1 MKKQLHFLVSA
12 SLSLTLTLTINSR
25 LVYGQLSDTAAWAAQ
40 STIQYQISPDITYL
54 VANNHQAKLDVY
66 RPQNAS
72 GPTPTLIYI
81 HGGGWVFGDKSGAVM
96 QFIPYLEMGWAVVN
110 VEYRLANVSLAPAAV
125 EDCRCALRWVISKA
139 KEYNFDTDKLV
150 VTGHSA
156 GGHLSLMTGM
166 LPESA
171 GLDRQCPGNNENL
184 KVAAIVNWFGITD
197 VADILEGPNLQTY
210 AVAWFGSMTNRA
222 EVARRV
228 SPLTYVRPGLPPI
241 LTIHGDADKVVP
253 YSHAVR
259 LHDALNKA
267 SVPNQLLT
275 IPGGKHG
282 GFSKEDTLKIFT
294 AIREFLLRQKILV
307 Q

>member
-1 MKKQLHFLVSA
+1 M
-12 SLSLTLTLTINSR
+12 
-25 LVYGQLSDTAAWAAQ
+25 
-40 STIQYQISPDITYL
+40 P
-54 VANNHQAKLDVY
+54 
-66 RPQNAS
+66 
-72 GPTPTLIYI
+72 
-81 HGGGWVFGDKSGAVM
+81 

-110 VEYRLANVSLAPAAV
+110 VEYRLAKVSLAPAAV

-171 GLDRQCPGNNENL
+171 GLDRECPGNNENL
-184 KVAAIVNWFGITD
+184 KVAAIINWYGITD
-197 VADILEGPNLQTY
+197 VADLLEGPNRQAY
-210 AVAWFGSMTNRA
+210 AVAWLGSMTNRV
-222 EVARRV
+222 EVANRV

-241 LTIHGDADKVVP
+241 LTIHGDADTIVP

-259 LHDALNKA
+259 LHEALTKA
-267 SVPNQLLT
+267 GVTNQLIT

-282 GFSKEDTLKIFT
+282 GFSKEETSKIFIT
-294 AIREFLLRQKILV
+294 IQEFLVKNKLLKQ
-307 Q
+307 

>member
-1 MKKQLHFLVSA
+1 MHKKN
-12 SLSLTLTLTINSR
+12 LSLHLTLFFGLLTAWLASCPA
-25 LVYGQLSDTAAWAAQ
+25 YAQLSEPAAWAAQ
-40 STIQYQISPDITYL
+40 STIQYTVPTGITYL
-54 VANNHQAKLDVY
+54 TANNYEAKLDVF
-66 RPQNAS
+66 RPLNAS

-81 HGGGWVFGDKSGAVM
+81 HGGGWVAGEKNGAVM
-96 QFIPYLEMGWAVVN
+96 QFIPSLEMGWAVVN
-110 VEYRLANVSLAPAAV
+110 VEYRLAKVSLAPAAV

-171 GLDRQCPGNNENL
+171 GLDRECPGNNENL
-184 KVAAIVNWFGITD
+184 KVAAIINWYGITD
-197 VADILEGPNLQTY
+197 VADLLDGPNRQAY
-210 AVAWFGSMTNRA
+210 AVAWLGSMPNRV
-222 EVARRV
+222 EVANRV

-241 LTIHGDADKVVP
+241 LTIHGDADTIVP

-259 LHDALNKA
+259 LHEALTKA
-267 SVPNQLLT
+267 GVTNQLIT

-282 GFSKEDTLKIFT
+282 GFSKEETSKIFIT
-294 AIREFLLRQKILV
+294 VHEFLVKNQLLKQ
-307 Q
+307 